1 MDESEMIYGN
11 TREQSKKERG
21 LNTLSTTTRARPQ
34 IREKSPVQDER
45 EREVGDQRQP
55 IESIENKIKR

>member
-1 MDESEMIYGN
+1 MIYGN
-11 TREQSKKERG
+11 TKEWRDKERG

>member
-45 EREVGDQRQP
+45 GRR
-55 IESIENKIKR
+55 KISDSRSDPLKLK